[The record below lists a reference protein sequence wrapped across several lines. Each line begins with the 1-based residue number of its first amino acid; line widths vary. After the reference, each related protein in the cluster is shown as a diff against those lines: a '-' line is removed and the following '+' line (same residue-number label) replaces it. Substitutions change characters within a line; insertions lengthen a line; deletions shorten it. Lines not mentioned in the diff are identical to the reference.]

1 MKKTAAN
8 LLLASE
14 LLIIALAGVS
24 SVNLVSANPFASPL
38 YSHSIIEK
46 VIPLPEGTKLPVVT
60 IFSPQNS
67 TSYASKDILLN
78 FSVTSEKSNNISL
91 SVYEL
96 YYVASWQNGRTGQI
110 GRKTI
115 DMKSVYVTYN
125 SDYSFYYVSV
135 NLTNVPEGPRW
146 LQVYARS
153 GAIAYKTG
161 YQTRDLHHTTY
172 YAAYEETLSSSKVEF
187 TIDTTPPRILSL
199 SLENKTYD
207 TSNVPFTLT
216 TNEPISQVSYSLD
229 GQANTTVA
237 GETALTNLY
246 DGKHSLTVY
255 ATDPAG
261 NIGVSKTVYFNVE
274 APNPFPPLPIIVV
287 SVVAVFI
294 FNAALLVYLKK
305 RNHKP

>member
-1 MKKTAAN
+1 MKKKAAALAFLSVF
-8 LLLASE
+8 LLT
-14 LLIIALAGVS
+14 ALAGVFF
-24 SVNLVSANPFASPL
+24 VNLASANPYASPL

-46 VIPLPEGTKLPVVT
+46 VIPLPESTKLPVVS

-67 TSYASKDILLN
+67 TYYASKDILLN
-78 FSVTSEKSNNISL
+78 FSATTEKSNNISL

-96 YYVASWQNGRTGQI
+96 YYVASWQNGRIGQ
-110 GRKTI
+110 RDRTAI

-125 SDYSFYYVSV
+125 SDYSSYTVSV

-153 GAIAYKTG
+153 GSIAYTTG
-161 YQTRDLHHTTY
+161 YQTRGLHHTTY

-187 TIDTTPPRILSL
+187 IIDTTAPKILSL

-207 TSNVPFTLT
+207 TSNVPFILT
-216 TNEPISQVSYSLD
+216 TNEPISKVSYSLD

-237 GETALTNLY
+237 GDTALTNLHN
-246 DGKHSLTVY
+246 GKHTVTVY

-261 NIGVSKTVYFNVE
+261 NIGASETVYFSVE
-274 APNPFPPLPIIVV
+274 VPQPVTVQFAIVP
-287 SVVAVFI
+287 
-294 FNAALLVYLKK
+294 AATIALAGVGLFVYIKK
-305 RNHKP
+305 RGG